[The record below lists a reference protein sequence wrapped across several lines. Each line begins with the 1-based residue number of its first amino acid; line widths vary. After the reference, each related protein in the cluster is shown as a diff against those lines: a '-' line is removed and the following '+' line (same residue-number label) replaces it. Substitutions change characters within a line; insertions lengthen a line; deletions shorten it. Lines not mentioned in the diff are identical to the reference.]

1 MADSYVDSQQ
11 EILTSSHSSL
21 SSSVENV
28 YRFANYWTPSSE
40 ALAGVYVRVAGNF
53 ADNVITMTRLVNN
66 MMFANVE
73 AYNTTS
79 QHAADNSKELLKV
92 GIDTAKTFEQI
103 SKNTI

>member
-1 MADSYVDSQQ
+1 M
-11 EILTSSHSSL
+11 
-21 SSSVENV
+21 
-28 YRFANYWTPSSE
+28 
-40 ALAGVYVRVAGNF
+40 AGVYVRVAGNI

-73 AYNTTS
+73 AYNTTL

-103 SKNTI
+103 SKNTIWAVIANSEIFLFGELKKAHDPRLFLFCVINYIFLTNYF